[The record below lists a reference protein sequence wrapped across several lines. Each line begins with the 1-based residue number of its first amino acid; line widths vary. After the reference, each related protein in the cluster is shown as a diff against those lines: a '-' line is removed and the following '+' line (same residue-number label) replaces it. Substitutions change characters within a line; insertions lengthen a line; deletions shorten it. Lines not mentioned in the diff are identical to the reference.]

1 MSMVDNF
8 LSKNENIVLIFHYL
22 QFFRKMSGFDLN
34 ENDEMIEL
42 IKI

>member
-1 MSMVDNF
+1 MIGNF
-8 LSKNENIVLIFHYL
+8 LSKNENIVLIFDYL